1 MTSEEIQE
9 IDKDLS
15 QQYNDEEYVMETPP
29 KPTLLERIAKIISAM
44 FSPLL
49 APTYGVLIAL
59 NLTTIAPYSVPTVRI
74 WVTLAILAITCMIP
88 VSTIALLYK
97 LGKIS
102 DPGVNQQKDRLIPY
116 LITVISYMIGAVYLV
131 KVNSPQWIPMF
142 MVGGGI
148 AAIASALI
156 NLKWKISA
164 HGAGMGGLVAL
175 VFSIWTNGY
184 GLVDFLPV
192 ATIVILLAGIVGT
205 SRLILNC
212 HTLGQVLAGTLN
224 GFFWVFLLTI

>member
-1 MTSEEIQE
+1 MTPKELHEIGE
-9 IDKDLS
+9 NLS
-15 QQYNDEEYVMETPP
+15 QQYNDDEYLMETPP
-29 KPTLLERIAKIISAM
+29 KPTSLERIAKIISAM
-44 FSPLL
+44 FTPLL
-49 APTYGVLIAL
+49 APTYGILIAL
-59 NLTTIAPYSVPTVRI
+59 NLTTIAPYSTPSVRV
-74 WVTLAILAITCMIP
+74 WVALAILAITCMIP

-116 LITVISYMIGAVYLV
+116 IITVISYMIGAVYLV
-131 KVNSPQWIPMF
+131 RVNSPQWVPMF

-148 AAIASALI
+148 AAIVSALI

-175 VFSIWTNGY
+175 AFSIWINGY

-192 ATIVILLAGIVGT
+192 VTIVILLAGIVGT

>member
-1 MTSEEIQE
+1 MTPKELHEINE
-9 IDKDLS
+9 NLS
-15 QQYNDEEYVMETPP
+15 QQYNDDEYVMETPP
-29 KPTLLERIAKIISAM
+29 KPTSLERISKIISAM
-44 FSPLL
+44 FTPLL
-49 APTYGVLIAL
+49 APTYGILIAL
-59 NLTTIAPYSVPTVRI
+59 NLTTIAPYSAPSVRV
-74 WVTLAILAITCMIP
+74 WVALAILAITCMIP

-116 LITVISYMIGAVYLV
+116 IITVISYMIGAVYLV
-131 KVNSPQWIPMF
+131 RVNSPQWVPMF

-148 AAIASALI
+148 AAIVSALI

-175 VFSIWTNGY
+175 AFSIWINGY

-192 ATIVILLAGIVGT
+192 VTIVILLAGIVGS